1 MKVYEKYIDE
11 AAYMGNIGF
20 QEMVELYQ
28 KATPKQLKRLE
39 KAIKDNNWNEYK
51 KMVDDILG
59 VKLK

>member
-1 MKVYEKYIDE
+1 MKIYEKYIDE